1 MADSERQFYIDEI
14 NRLNQLVS
22 TLTEA
27 MNNQS
32 SVISTCYL

>member
-27 MNNQS
+27 MNNKLLIRQ
-32 SVISTCYL
+32 